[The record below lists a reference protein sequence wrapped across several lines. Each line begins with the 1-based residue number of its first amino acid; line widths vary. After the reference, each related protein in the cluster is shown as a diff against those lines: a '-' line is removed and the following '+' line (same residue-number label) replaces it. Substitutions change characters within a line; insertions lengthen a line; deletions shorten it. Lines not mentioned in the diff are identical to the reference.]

1 MKIRVLPPNLADKI
15 AAGEV
20 VERPAS
26 VVKELVENSL
36 DAGAKNIVVEIKR
49 GGVTFIRVTDDGCGM
64 SPDDARTA
72 FLRHA
77 TSKLSEIE
85 DLNNI
90 ITYGFRGE
98 ALAAISSVSRV
109 ELITCTDSTSS
120 AYFLQLEGGEIVQ
133 EDEIGAA
140 LGTTIVVRD
149 LFFNTPARLHFL
161 KKDSTE
167 AAAIAT
173 VLERIAIGRHD
184 ISFTL
189 ISDGKTVF
197 RTSASD
203 DMKNA
208 IHSIYGSSISSN
220 LLQIDFEHKGIKLT
234 GYACKAIVM
243 RSNRNMQFTYVNDR
257 FVKSKLIYH
266 GIDEA
271 YRTVSETKKHAVCFV
286 KIIMNPNDV
295 DVNVHPAK
303 LEVKFRDES
312 AIVVALKYGLY
323 DAVTSDIPI
332 GLSAFDSQPVFL
344 NQLANPSRRA
354 EPETPVMFST
364 APDYYTDKEYV
375 EQNISQDLES
385 EFSLK
390 SPEELMMQY
399 GWAIISDKNTEKA
412 TEQKEQQV
420 RFEGDF
426 ESLKSGVKVHEERAL
441 PELKSVDEHFSKAA
455 ASLCDIPADMHLL
468 GEIFGVYIVIEYRD
482 VLYLVDKHAA
492 HEKVIFN
499 RLLLETERNLNIS
512 AQRLLEPIPIVL
524 PPSDLDVVLQ
534 NATLFF
540 TSGFDFQECESD
552 RILITAVPSLLPKDS
567 YTGVFTDLLHAIQ
580 SRRNISFTERKE
592 RMLKTIACRCAI
604 KGGKPCKIEELVPL
618 IKELLMGKDVSYCP
632 HGRPIVWS
640 ITHKDIDKL
649 FKRIK

>member
-1 MKIRVLPPNLADKI
+1 MKIRVLPPSLADKI

-49 GGVTFIRVTDDGCGM
+49 GGVAFIRVTDDGCGM
-64 SPDDARTA
+64 LPDDAKTA

-77 TSKLSEIE
+77 TSKVSEIN

-90 ITYGFRGE
+90 VTYGFRGE
-98 ALAAISSVSRV
+98 ALAAISSVSRI
-109 ELITCTDSTSS
+109 ELITCTDSSSS
-120 AYFLQLEGGEIVQ
+120 AFYLQLEGGEVVQ

-140 LGTTIVVRD
+140 LGTTVIVRD

-173 VLERIAIGRHD
+173 ALERVAIGRHD

-197 RTSASD
+197 RTAASD

-208 IHSIYGSSISSN
+208 IHSIYGSSISNN
-220 LLQIDFEHKGIKLT
+220 LLKVDFEHKGIQLS

-271 YRTVSETKKHAVCFV
+271 YRSVSETKKHPVCFV
-286 KIIMNPNDV
+286 KIKINPCDV

-312 AIVVALKYGLY
+312 GIIVALKYGLY

-332 GLSAFDSQPVFL
+332 GLSAIDDQPVFL
-344 NQLANPSRRA
+344 NQFVNSERRD
-354 EPETPVMFST
+354 EPETPPIFSS
-364 APDYYTDKEYV
+364 APDYYTDKKYA
-375 EQNISQDLES
+375 EQNLSDDLTS
-385 EFSLK
+385 EFSQK
-390 SPEELMMQY
+390 NAEEIMAQY
-399 GWAIISDKNTEKA
+399 GWAIISDKPS
-412 TEQKEQQV
+412 EQPQQEV
-420 RFEGDF
+420 QVSFEAEF
-426 ESLKSGVKVHEERAL
+426 ESEKSSLFVKEEREL
-441 PELKSVDEHFSKAA
+441 PELKSVDEYFSSVAA
-455 ASLCDIPADMHLL
+455 NLCDIPADMHLL

-499 RLLLETERNLNIS
+499 RLVLEAERNLTIS
-512 AQRLLEPIPIVL
+512 AQRLIEPIPIVL
-524 PPSDLDVVLQ
+524 PPSDMDDVLQ
-534 NATLFF
+534 NAPLFF
-540 TSGFDFQECESD
+540 TSGFDFQESD
-552 RILITAVPSLLPKDS
+552 SDHLLITAVPSLLPKDS
-567 YTGVFTDLLHAIQ
+567 YIGVFTDLLQAIQ
-580 SRRNISFTERKE
+580 SKRSISVTERKE
-592 RMLKTIACRCAI
+592 KMLKTIACRCAI

-618 IKELLMGKDVSYCP
+618 IKELLMGKDVTYCP
-632 HGRPIVWS
+632 HGRPIVWAM
-640 ITHKDIDKL
+640 THKDIDKQ